1 MNFDFETDIELS
13 NERAL
18 IRPLKVEDL
27 QYLLPVAT
35 QHKDLVL
42 YSPTLIYSEEHLR
55 NYLAQAV
62 TDRKNQFRY
71 AFIIYDKLKNQY
83 AGTTSYLNVA
93 NKDGRLE
100 IGYTWIGKDFQGT
113 GLNAKVKELLI
124 NYAFKKLEFERVEFK
139 TDERNEA
146 SKKALT
152 KLGAIYE
159 GCLRSHMLMPDGF
172 RRNSVCFSILRK
184 EWEEKNR

>member
-1 MNFDFETDIELS
+1 MGTKWIFADKHKLCNAAQRFIDT
-13 NERAL
+13 R
-18 IRPLKVEDL
+18 
-27 QYLLPVAT
+27 LPVAT

-42 YSPTLIYSEEHLR
+42 YSPTLIYTEDYLL
-55 NYLAQAV
+55 NYILQAQE
-62 TDRKNQFRY
+62 DRKTQFRY

-83 AGTTSYLNVA
+83 AGTSSYMNVA
-93 NKDGRLE
+93 NKDLRLE

-124 NYAFKKLEFERVEFK
+124 NYAFNTLHFERVEFK

-146 SKKALT
+146 SKKALQ
-152 KLGAIYE
+152 KLGATYE

-172 RRNSVCFSILRK
+172 RRNSVYYSILRN
-184 EWEEKNR
+184 EWLGKNL